1 MTDPA
6 PAAPAAPS
14 TEPVTPP
21 APAPAAPPAPAPAPP
36 VGPTSTPIDPAP
48 QGETP
53 DQRAARLAAN
63 AEPWNDPKKA
73 KETIESLRR
82 ENGKER
88 ADAKAKAA
96 EEARKEVL
104 ASIAK
109 ALGGEE
115 GDPAPTLEGVAAELS
130 TRTQERD
137 MTAAERDSARQETAI
152 VREAWA
158 QGVNPSR
165 LEYVQFL
172 LARRADLKDAQPTDL
187 SATIKAAITDEIT
200 KDPSLKVSGAQIG
213 TGGGGFGGS
222 GAEAMTK
229 DEFARLPMREQTRIY
244 RDNPAEYARL
254 TA

>member
-1 MTDPA
+1 MTQ
-6 PAAPAAPS
+6 
-14 TEPVTPP
+14 
-21 APAPAAPPAPAPAPP
+21 PAPAAPPAAPEGVTPPAPEAPPAAPPALQPAPAAPLP
-36 VGPTSTPIDPAP
+36 GDPPAP
-48 QGETP
+48 PAKPEDDTS
-53 DQRAARLAAN
+53 
-63 AEPWNDPKKA
+63 EPWNDPEKA
-73 KETIESLRR
+73 KETIQRLRR
-82 ENGKER
+82 ENGASR
-88 ADAKAKAA
+88 TNAKAQAA
-96 EEARKEVL
+96 EDARKEIL
-104 ASIAK
+104 STIAK
-109 ALGGEE
+109 ALGAEE